1 MMCLTQAH
9 FYLHTFAFYP
19 DRLTANKS
27 LLVAILFESKS
38 LTRHFNNLSL
48 NLTSRLVLN
57 FRTVN
62 FNYSQNTKYLQ
73 LKLQGL
79 CNTLLSECGTYETL
93 KNFEIFWHLNWI
105 VPVFPLS
112 KVGFDCQ
119 SNYKYDVC
127 LCSYQL
133 LTWLWGER
141 SDCVMFCRAT
151 VASCHPQ
158 TSGPPTLTDGDVLL
172 FMNLL

>member
-1 MMCLTQAH
+1 MFTRVNNCIARSAPLKLFMMCLTQAH

-19 DRLTANKS
+19 DSLTANKS

-62 FNYSQNTKYLQ
+62 FYYSQNTKYLQ

-79 CNTLLSECGTYETL
+79 CNTLLSEYWTYETL
-93 KNFEIFWHLNWI
+93 KHFEISWHNSFI
-105 VPVFPLS
+105 LS
-112 KVGFDCQ
+112 KVFKIKQTGLSFPFRSQ
-119 SNYKYDVC
+119 VWLSIKLKIWC
-127 LCSYQL
+127 LSL
-133 LTWLWGER
+133 
-141 SDCVMFCRAT
+141 
-151 VASCHPQ
+151 
-158 TSGPPTLTDGDVLL
+158 
-172 FMNLL
+172 